1 MYDIQG
7 YVVIVSFIGEAN
19 LKITFDPV
27 IELLDVQPVP
37 FY

>member
-1 MYDIQG
+1 MVFNITIFQLC
-7 YVVIVSFIGEAN
+7 GEAN